1 MGNRAAPGE
10 VGLALVFAGLGIVWI
25 VGALG
30 LPFWEGFAP
39 NSGFMP
45 FIYGMLLLGLSV
57 VIIAGLLLGTG
68 VQEERPPV
76 GKPLLLLAAL
86 TVAVIGVQT
95 AGFALSI
102 FLMLSFMFAVV
113 ERRGI
118 VASLIVAVC
127 TTAFLILIFNTW
139 LGVPLPKGPW
149 GL

>member
-1 MGNRAAPGE
+1 MGDRAAPGE
-10 VGLALVFAGLGIVWI
+10 IGLALIFAGLGIVWI
-25 VGALG
+25 VGALD

-45 FIYGMLLLGLSV
+45 FIYGMLLLGLSL

-76 GKPLLLLAAL
+76 GKPVLLLAAL

-118 VASLIVAVC
+118 IASLLVALCV
-127 TTAFLILIFNTW
+127 TGALILIFNTW